1 LAGQLLRK
9 NFQFYQ
15 DPVLYYWQ
23 REGQS
28 NAEIDYLIQ
37 YNDKIIPVEVKA
49 GSVGSLRSL
58 HYFMHERGFKLAVR
72 IYSGEVSITPVQ
84 VTLNNGESVS
94 YRLLSIPFYL
104 TEELP
109 RLLGI
114 LYEK

>member
-1 LAGQLLRK
+1 MLS
-9 NFQFYQ
+9 F
-15 DPVLYYWQ
+15 D
-23 REGQS
+23 

-58 HYFMHERGFKLAVR
+58 HYFMHERGFKFAIR
-72 IYSGEVSITPVQ
+72 IYSGEPSITPVQ

-104 TEELP
+104 IEELP
-109 RLLGI
+109 RLL
-114 LYEK
+114 ESF